1 MSRKTRKLI
10 WSAPLLAVL
19 AVAGALAMFAAQ
31 GTGNVFA
38 NPLPDAPMNLTVKAA
53 SGDAGRTTLVLSWD
67 AAANASGYRIDKSKD
82 RRVWET
88 MVTKAA
94 PHMDTTYMDDTLTAD
109 DLRWYRVLAVNSHGE
124 GPISNIVSGTTSE
137 KTNPGSVRNLQ
148 AAANGRKQ
156 IDLSWDAPADNGGEK
171 IVGYQIQYHDGDKW
185 AAIEAG
191 AAADSVTTTT
201 KTEYEDKFMLDP
213 GQERLYRVRAVSGPV
228 TLANAS
234 GADDSDDAS
243 KAWERIDG
251 TTQMATDPGRVTGL
265 TAVNTGTA
273 GTEITLYWWAPE
285 DNGGWDISHYIIQ
298 ARPLNYTWKDVA
310 DADDLVIETLNGITA
325 NTGTLGDAADD
336 DDPASTNITVAAT
349 QAVAQAVLTVNA
361 VDHDREDGA
370 DDEQVEWDFRV
381 YAITT
386 DDGTDEE
393 DTVDGREDDV
403 LRRGPASQVIASATA
418 GLREDTDTATA
429 IPEHDPLQ
437 VPTVTATGGSL
448 DIGPSG
454 TGDDAPKKQEIVL
467 GITADGDVP
476 NQNTYRIDY
485 READSAD
492 WKELARDT
500 TLTDFRGN
508 RVYQDTD
515 GLGFDE
521 RRYYRVFAVGTD
533 WRRNVGPA
541 VGANGWT
548 AASGD
553 PGKPTGVM
561 ASAPDLKTIMASW
574 SAPKDNGGQPVTDY
588 RYRYTLDDGDGV
600 ADPNDFAD
608 AATDRTDRPITS
620 GNTGKADLMATIMVT
635 DQDTTTQGDQFLAK
649 ERTYWLQVAA
659 VNKNP
664 LTDPATE
671 RPASGS
677 EDWSVAAKFTT
688 GKPTVPNMV
697 EGLTS
702 QNAVDTSGTVTGV
715 LLLWNKPSSGAE
727 ATMYD
732 VEMKDDE
739 GEWVTPTSDATDI
752 TGRTSYTDPDEPEMD
767 EMRTYRVR
775 GENASGEGEWT
786 MVTFPRDPD
795 THTHVAAMGTIPAQ
809 EVTVGM
815 ETTVDATMYFSDNTD
830 AMYAAESDMEQYATV
845 DADASSGMVTI
856 TGVAEGTATITITAT
871 SGAVKATQTFKVTV
885 KPAALGK
892 PMNVMAEIMI
902 DDTSAAG
909 SVTNVKVTWED
920 GANADVHH
928 VFLIDINNFPR
939 AISARVAGAPS
950 AMTHT
955 FSNVASGVYV
965 VAVQSTLGEDY
976 DYDLYRQEN
985 GRVQPLVIQ

>member
-19 AVAGALAMFAAQ
+19 AVVGALAMFAAQ
-31 GTGNVFA
+31 GPGNVFA
-38 NPLPDAPMNLTVKAA
+38 NPLPAAPANLTVEAA

-88 MVTKAA
+88 MVTADA
-94 PHMDTTYMDDTLTAD
+94 PHMATTYMHDTLTAD
-109 DLRWYRVLAVNSHGE
+109 DLRWYRVFAVNSHGV

-148 AAANGRKQ
+148 ATANGRKQ

-171 IVGYQIQYHDGDKW
+171 IVGYQIQYHDGSIWTNFVDPS
-185 AAIEAG
+185 
-191 AAADSVTTTT
+191 AADTVATTT
-201 KTEYEDKFMLDP
+201 KTEYEDKFELDP
-213 GQERLYRVRAVSGPV
+213 GEERRYRVRAVSGPV

-285 DNGGWDISHYIIQ
+285 DNGGWDISHYIVQ

-310 DADDLVIETLNGITA
+310 DADDLVIETLNGITV

-361 VDHDREDGA
+361 VDHDRADGA

-386 DDGTDEE
+386 DDGTDEA
-393 DTVDGREDDV
+393 DTADGREDDV
-403 LRRGPASQVIASATA
+403 LRRGPASRVIASATA

-437 VPTVTATGGSL
+437 EPTVSATGGSL
-448 DIGPSG
+448 DTGPSG

-467 GITADGDVP
+467 DIDADNDVP
-476 NQNTYRIDY
+476 EQNSYRIDY

-521 RRYYRVFAVGTD
+521 RRYYRVFAVGTH
-533 WRRNVGPA
+533 WRTNVGPA
-541 VGANGWT
+541 EGANGWT
-548 AASGD
+548 AVSGA

-600 ADPNDFAD
+600 ADPNDFD
-608 AATDRTDRPITS
+608 TGATDRTDRPITS
-620 GNTGKADLMATIMVT
+620 GATGKADLMATIMVA
-635 DQDTTTQGDQFLAK
+635 DQDATANGDQPLAK

-659 VNKNP
+659 VNKDP
-664 LTDPATE
+664 LDSDAE
-671 RPASGS
+671 RPAAGS

-688 GKPTVPNMV
+688 GKPGVPNMV

-702 QNAVDTSGTVTGV
+702 QHAVDTSGTVTGV

-786 MVTFPRDPD
+786 EVTFPRDPD

-815 ETTVDATMYFSDNTD
+815 ETTVDATMYFSDNTG
-830 AMYAAESDMEQYATV
+830 AMYEAESDMEQYATV
-845 DADASSGMVTI
+845 MANASTGMVTI
-856 TGVAEGTATITITAT
+856 TGVAEGMATITVTAT
-871 SGAVKATQTFKVTV
+871 SGAVEAEQEFMVTV
-885 KPAALGK
+885 MAAGLGK
-892 PMNVMAEIMI
+892 PANVEAMVVNESSGEPLPAP
-902 DDTSAAG
+902 G
-909 SVTNVKVTWED
+909 VTVTWMD
-920 GANADVHH
+920 GENADVHWVH
-928 VFLIDINNFPR
+928 LLDLSDWSKLRSERIPGN
-939 AISARVAGAPS
+939 PS
-950 AMTHT
+950 PMTHT
-955 FSNVASGVYV
+955 FLNVESGTYLAIVE
-965 VAVQSTLGEDY
+965 STLGEDY
-976 DYDLYRQEN
+976 DYAYKAVVVE
-985 GRVQPLVIQ
+985 